1 MEKSIYSYK
10 VDKKPQTIGGF
21 AAYIIPTSARDA
33 YIDSDDYYIADIGVV
48 TNDMRGHGVCEIRIY
63 TNNKLECISF
73 GNWKLE
79 PVIKMPFNWEG
90 YSVQAFFISKEGKRF
105 IKSFCFDNT
114 GFFYKKGYSKEVEGI
129 FNKLKELDDN
139 YINFDHYNFMNYVE
153 YIINQT
159 KSQDKLS
166 FREFND
172 ICEHLF
178 NAKKTLLPKL
188 KGAQETEAINYLNKL
203 IDYLNSIKIG
213 HYIPINW

>member
-1 MEKSIYSYK
+1 M
-10 VDKKPQTIGGF
+10 
-21 AAYIIPTSARDA
+21 
-33 YIDSDDYYIADIGVV
+33 
-48 TNDMRGHGVCEIRIY
+48 H
-63 TNNKLECISF
+63 
-73 GNWKLE
+73 
-79 PVIKMPFNWEG
+79 
-90 YSVQAFFISKEGKRF
+90 
-105 IKSFCFDNT
+105 T

>member
-1 MEKSIYSYK
+1 
-10 VDKKPQTIGGF
+10 
-21 AAYIIPTSARDA
+21 
-33 YIDSDDYYIADIGVV
+33 
-48 TNDMRGHGVCEIRIY
+48 
-63 TNNKLECISF
+63 
-73 GNWKLE
+73 
-79 PVIKMPFNWEG
+79 MPFNWEG

>member
-21 AAYIIPTSARDA
+21 AAYIIPTSERDA

-188 KGAQETEAINYLNKL
+188 QGAQET
-203 IDYLNSIKIG
+203 
-213 HYIPINW
+213 

>member
-1 MEKSIYSYK
+1 
-10 VDKKPQTIGGF
+10 
-21 AAYIIPTSARDA
+21 
-33 YIDSDDYYIADIGVV
+33 
-48 TNDMRGHGVCEIRIY
+48 
-63 TNNKLECISF
+63 
-73 GNWKLE
+73 
-79 PVIKMPFNWEG
+79 
-90 YSVQAFFISKEGKRF
+90 
-105 IKSFCFDNT
+105 
-114 GFFYKKGYSKEVEGI
+114 
-129 FNKLKELDDN
+129 
-139 YINFDHYNFMNYVE
+139 MNYVE